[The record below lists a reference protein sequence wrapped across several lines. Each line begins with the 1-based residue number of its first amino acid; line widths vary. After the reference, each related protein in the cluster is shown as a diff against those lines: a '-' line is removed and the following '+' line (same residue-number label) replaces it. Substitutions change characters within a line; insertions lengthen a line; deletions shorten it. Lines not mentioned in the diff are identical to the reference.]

1 MQYVSLRVEDLAACP
16 CGDHAVLHLA
26 NAEGRPRARVRIAA
40 EFARSLTAFDAGLV
54 SGPAAAV
61 VSLTDCMRAAGI
73 EPSALVLWR
82 DGEEV
87 RVTLRVESRGAELD
101 LTIEPGVG
109 FIAARH
115 LRLKILLAR
124 PSSTSESTTESPAL
138 EEQHHHAAEE
148 THSPPVPAPIPTP
161 IPEVYRPL
169 LDSIRWDD

>member
-1 MQYVSLRVEDLAACP
+1 MQYVSLRVEDLAPCP
-16 CGDHAVLHLA
+16 CGDHAVLKLA

-40 EFARSLTAFDAGLV
+40 EFARALTAFDAGLV

-61 VSLTDCMRAAGI
+61 VSLTDCMREAGV

-82 DGEEV
+82 NGDDV
-87 RVTLRVESRGAELD
+87 RVTLRVESHGSELD

-115 LRLKILLAR
+115 LRLKQILLAR
-124 PSSTSESTTESPAL
+124 PPSAAV
-138 EEQHHHAAEE
+138 EERHHDAVHNGAEE
-148 THSPPVPAPIPTP
+148 AHSTPTS